1 MREYETGAAQGDG
14 SRASRAAAR
23 ARARLPSPRPFPS
36 SPCARSSPRTGLR
49 SCSRLCPLP
58 SLTARAR
65 TTRRS
70 PRVASR
76 RCSTRPTSAASSA
89 ATRGTARS
97 SRSARTTRRARP
109 RHTDG
114 VEGAHRASF
123 AAACAASRATTR
135 YASTWGIDSAST
147 NLTSRAYTSGV
158 ELRCVGR
165 GGCGGGV
172 LGLAALFI
180 SYYIP
185 SLLPVRGEHRPGP
198 RTSRSRM
205 EPLSCQW
212 PRTRRLPVRAPRR
225 RARAD
230 GLGHGRRRHT
240 DRARVGRAPAR
251 PPGCEGLLPRDSG

>member
-1 MREYETGAAQGDG
+1 MDSEAGFDPRPGQLSAAAQVCALVREYETGAAQGDG

-36 SPCARSSPRTGLR
+36 SPCARSSPRIGLR

-65 TTRRS
+65 TTRRL

-165 GGCGGGV
+165 GECGGGV

-180 SYYIP
+180 HQAP
-185 SLLPVRGEHRPGP
+185 TARRVLLHLGAASGT
-198 RTSRSRM
+198 RTS
-205 EPLSCQW
+205 
-212 PRTRRLPVRAPRR
+212 
-225 RARAD
+225 ARWQV
-230 GLGHGRRRHT
+230 LHQFQ
-240 DRARVGRAPAR
+240 RV
-251 PPGCEGLLPRDSG
+251 L